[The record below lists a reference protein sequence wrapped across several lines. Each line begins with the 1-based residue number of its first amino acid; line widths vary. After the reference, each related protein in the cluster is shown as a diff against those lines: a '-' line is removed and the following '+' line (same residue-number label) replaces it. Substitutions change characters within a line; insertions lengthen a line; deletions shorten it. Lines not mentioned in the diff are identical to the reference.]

1 MTSENRDIVLN
12 GNLCDQFVATP
23 ESWENKEDQSL
34 GFDPTNVLWENK
46 FEGDYQDTNALSDEV
61 RAEIDALEGQEQAN
75 RFCRG
80 VYDLNAIS
88 DLQEGYCCQSYA
100 YYGHHYTFGL
110 LSSATSLAPQ
120 EETFTAECWEEE
132 VGNNPACPIQF
143 GAELF
148 NVPEPEETVEED
160 EEEASASLVASLV
173 TITASAL
180 LLIQ

>member
-1 MTSENRDIVLN
+1 M
-12 GNLCDQFVATP
+12 
-23 ESWENKEDQSL
+23 
-34 GFDPTNVLWENK
+34 
-46 FEGDYQDTNALSDEV
+46 
-61 RAEIDALEGQEQAN
+61 AEIDALEGQEQAN

-88 DLQEGYCCQSYA
+88 DLQKGYCCQSYA
-100 YYGHHYTFGL
+100 YYGNRYTIGL

-120 EETFTAECWEEE
+120 EETFTAACWDEEDE
-132 VGNNPACPIQF
+132 LNQGNNPACPIQF